1 MELLKGGHLKR
12 LMSKYKQE
20 GKWFTEF
27 EISLLMKTL
36 LRAIDYIHYKNIVH
50 RDIKPGFFSQYFL
63 FFRNDKNRL
72 ILI

>member
-27 EISLLMKTL
+27 EISLINNTELVFPSNTPL
-36 LRAIDYIHYKNIVH
+36 
-50 RDIKPGFFSQYFL
+50 
-63 FFRNDKNRL
+63 
-72 ILI
+72 